1 MIPATFN
8 YVKANTIEEAVKL
21 LQESNGEGKVIAGGH
36 SLLPLMKFRI
46 TEPEQLIDVSSIDA
60 LKGVRLDGDNV
71 IVGAMT
77 THFETSTN
85 EIINEHIPVLAEAA
99 SVVGDIQIRN
109 RGTIGG
115 NLAHGD
121 PVADLTA
128 PALALEAELK
138 VHTED
143 GIESIPYD
151 GFTLG
156 PLITTLPEN
165 GVIESVSFKIP
176 PAHTKSVYLKFFH
189 PATGYPVIGVAAI
202 AGVNDRGEIDFVRVG
217 ITGVG
222 EVAFR
227 AISTE
232 NALLGKTVSDD
243 AIKKAAAL
251 ALDDGEMGSDLFAS
265 EKYRE
270 NLTKVYTERA
280 LRKVL
285 L

>member
-1 MIPATFN
+1 MIPATFD
-8 YVKANTIEEAVKL
+8 YVKAHSIEEAIRL
-21 LQESNGEGKVIAGGH
+21 LKASEGEGKVLAGGH

-46 TEPEQLIDVSSIDA
+46 TEPKKLVDISGIDA
-60 LKGVRLDGDNV
+60 LKGVRLGENEV
-71 IVGAMT
+71 IVGALT
-77 THFETSTN
+77 THFAVAN
-85 EIINEHIPVLAEAA
+85 DEIINEHIPVLAEAA

-109 RGTIGG
+109 KGTLGG
-115 NLAHGD
+115 NIAHGD
-121 PVADLTA
+121 LVADLTA
-128 PALALEAELK
+128 PALALDAELK

-143 GIESIPYD
+143 GVENIPVD
-151 GFTLG
+151 GFILG

-165 GVIESVSFKIP
+165 AIIESVSFKIP
-176 PAHTKSVYLKFFH
+176 PKHTKSVYLKFFH
-189 PATGYPVIGVAAI
+189 PASGYPVIGVAAI

-227 AISTE
+227 ATSTE
-232 NALLGKTVSDD
+232 DALLGKPVSD
-243 AIKKAAAL
+243 AVIKEAAAL
-251 ALDDGEMGSDLFAS
+251 AVKDGEMGSDLFAS
-265 EKYRE
+265 EEYRE